1 LATRRFRVVTDST
14 ADLPDE
20 WRRRYAIEVVPLNV
34 IFGNRSFKD
43 RVDLGDE
50 DFFRMLGE
58 AKQLPTTSAPSPGDF
73 ENVYRRL
80 SRECDGCISI
90 HIGSSLS
97 GTAEAAR
104 VGAQSVDGFPV
115 HVVDSMSL
123 TMTIAFLCRVAAE
136 APSLEEGLRAVQS
149 RLPKQRILALL
160 DTLKY
165 VEMGGRVG
173 RIQYIVGSML
183 DMKAIM
189 SVAGG
194 EIKAL
199 DRVRT
204 RGKAIVT
211 LLEHMRRD
219 LPVESVA
226 VMHAQ
231 APEEARRV
239 RDQLQEA
246 LSGQSVEI
254 GQIGCVLGT
263 HAGPGAVGLAYIKA

>member
-1 LATRRFRVVTDST
+1 MVTDST

-20 WRRRYAIEVVPLNV
+20 WRRRYRIEVVPLNV
-34 IFGNRSFKD
+34 IFGSSSYKD
-43 RVDLGDE
+43 RVELTDE
-50 DFFRMLGE
+50 EFFRMLGE

-73 ENVYRRL
+73 ADLYRRL
-80 SRECDGCISI
+80 SQECDGCISI
-90 HIGSSLS
+90 HIGSNLS

-115 HVVDSMSL
+115 HVVDSKSL
-123 TMTIAFLCRVAAE
+123 TMAVAFLCRVAAE
-136 APSLEEGLRAVQS
+136 SATLEEALQAVEK
-149 RLPKQRILALL
+149 RIPKQRILALL

-189 SVAGG
+189 AVAGG

-204 RGKAIVT
+204 RGRAVMR

-226 VMHAQ
+226 IMHAQ
-231 APEEARRV
+231 AAEEAERV
-239 RDQLQEA
+239 RRTLQEE
-246 LSGQSVEI
+246 LPDQTVEM

-263 HAGPGAVGLAYIKA
+263 HAGPGALGIAYIKA